1 MKQFLLAALL
11 PLASL
16 VSAQDCSKIFIS
28 EYVEGY
34 NNNKAIEIYN
44 PTSQAVDLTQ
54 YQLHRWNNGANIY
67 DATYSLP
74 LTGSVAAKDVTVFVK
89 DSTLENGLYFSLAAK
104 ADYFLGPNCSSNST
118 NRTFCWNGNDAITL
132 ERLDKTVI
140 DIFGEIGVD
149 PGNPTAKGGWGSNPA
164 LNYAVADS
172 TEGKAWTTDHTLVR
186 KASVKGGV
194 TTNPSPFN
202 VTLEWDSLRANRFD
216 SLGTHTCACDTTSN
230 PTIGIADND
239 YLRFEMAPNPTT
251 DVVTVNT
258 KENMTEIALVTFG
271 GQVVARKKVSG
282 TTAILSIKEN
292 AVATGIYLLQVR
304 DESNRVS
311 TKVLQVQSGK

>member
-1 MKQFLLAALL
+1 MKKFLLAALL
-11 PLASL
+11 PIASL
-16 VSAQDCSKIFIS
+16 VSAQDCSTIFIS

-34 NNNKAIEIYN
+34 NNNKAMEIYN
-44 PTSQAVDLTQ
+44 PTGQTVDLTQ
-54 YQLHRWNNGANIY
+54 YQLHRWNNGADIY
-67 DATYSLP
+67 DASYTIA
-74 LTGSVAAKDVTVFVK
+74 LTGSVASKDVTVFVK

-104 ADYFLGPNCSSNST
+104 ADYYLGPNCSSNST

-149 PGNPTAKGGWGSNPA
+149 PGNPSAKGGWGSNPA
-164 LNYAVADS
+164 LNYAIADS
-172 TEGKAWTTDHTLVR
+172 TQGKAWTTDHTLVR
-186 KASVKGGV
+186 KAGVKKGV
-194 TTNPSPFN
+194 TANPSPFN

-216 SLGTHTCACDTTSN
+216 SLGKHTCDCNSI
-230 PTIGIADND
+230 TIGIADND

-251 DVVTVNT
+251 DIVTVNT
-258 KENMTEIALVTFG
+258 KENMTEVALVTFT

-282 TTAILSIKEN
+282 TTAILSIKDN

-304 DESNRVS
+304 DENNRVS